1 MDHNQNT
8 GIVYVLTNPAMPGI
22 VKIGKTS
29 RGSIDA
35 RLNELY
41 STGVPVPFECAF
53 AGGYLT
59 ILRLKKR
66 FILHLDHIG

>member
-1 MDHNQNT
+1 MPDNNKLGLKREIMDHNQNT

-35 RLNELY
+35 RLNE
-41 STGVPVPFECAF
+41 F
-53 AGGYLT
+53 
-59 ILRLKKR
+59 
-66 FILHLDHIG
+66 